1 MPSDNYVSTM
11 SSDENFDMK
20 EFNAFKND
28 LMYRKASKITIYNGQ
43 NELLNEIKL
52 LFPELHLKI

>member
-1 MPSDNYVSTM
+1 M